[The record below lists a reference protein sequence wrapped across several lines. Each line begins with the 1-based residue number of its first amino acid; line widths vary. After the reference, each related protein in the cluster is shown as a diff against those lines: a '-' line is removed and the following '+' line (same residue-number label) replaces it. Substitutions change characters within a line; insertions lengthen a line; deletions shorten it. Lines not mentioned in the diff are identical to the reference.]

1 MQKLIFGGNGT
12 PYCYGIQDY
21 VSFEINIGRK
31 VSNCE
36 LFRRFN
42 YLQNNSQ
49 IIHNRKTETGPF
61 PEPPPQKPSRR
72 LVAKIQPDMISGYD

>member
-1 MQKLIFGGNGT
+1 MLWER
-12 PYCYGIQDY
+12 PCYSIQDY

-36 LFRRFN
+36 LFKRFN

-61 PEPPPQKPSRR
+61 PEPPPAEAFSKT
-72 LVAKIQPDMISGYD
+72 GY